1 MTRSRWTATA
11 TLEIP
16 FHDVDLLGI
25 VWHGHYAKYF
35 EAARNVLFDQIGYNY
50 LDMEA
55 SGYAWPV
62 IEFNVR
68 YAQPLVYKQTIA
80 VEAAI
85 VEYEN
90 RLKINYLVRDAAS
103 GKRLTRGYTVQ
114 VAIVLPS
121 RDLCFASPPV
131 LLEKLGITPL

>member
-35 EAARNVLFDQIGYNY
+35 EAARNVLFDLIGYNY
-50 LDMEA
+50 REMEA

-62 IEFNVR
+62 IEMTVR
-68 YAQPLVYKQTIA
+68 YAQPLQYKQTIE

-85 VEYEN
+85 VEYED

-103 GKRLTRGYTVQ
+103 GRRLTRGHTVQ

-121 RDLCFASPPV
+121 REMCFVSPPV
-131 LLEKLGITPL
+131 LFEKLGVTPP